1 MNQGKVH
8 GQFSSHVVSGKLT
21 MSFLLMSY
29 RKGVEWLGYLGRD
42 VEVVFINQEQCL
54 VAACDSCGA
63 IGLKE
68 LDEHRVPWAITG
80 RFTARVA
87 LLEVM
92 STGAVPQMM
101 TIAISNE
108 ASPTGEGILEG
119 VNEELASAGLALPMA
134 ISTEKNMTTKQTGL
148 GISVIGVAEKN
159 QLNVGTSKPGDDVF
173 CLGLPKVGPEINNPD
188 DLEVVQVKHM
198 RILLGISGIHD
209 IIPIGS
215 KGIRS
220 EAQQLASTVNCQFL
234 VEPFCILDLDKS
246 AGPSTCLVFSSSLPN
261 SFDFA
266 MVGFDQLPLT
276 KLGKLTSKL

>member
-1 MNQGKVH
+1 MK
-8 GQFSSHVVSGKLT
+8 
-21 MSFLLMSY
+21 
-29 RKGVEWLGYLGRD
+29 WLGYLGRD
-42 VEVVFINQEQCL
+42 VEVVLINQEQYL

-63 IGLKE
+63 IGLKD
-68 LDEHRVPWAITG
+68 LDQHKVPWAITG

-101 TIAISNE
+101 TVAISNE
-108 ASPTGEGILEG
+108 TYPTGEGIIKG
-119 VNEELASAGLALPMA
+119 VNEELVFAGLVLPMA
-134 ISTEKNMTTKQTGL
+134 ISTEKNMITKQTGL

-173 CLGLPKVGPEINNPD
+173 CLGLPKVGPELNNPE
-188 DLEVVQVKHM
+188 DLEVVQVKHL
-198 RILLGISGIHD
+198 RNLLAISGIHD
-209 IIPIGS
+209 IIPVGS

-220 EAQQLASTVNCQFL
+220 EAKRLASTVNCQFL

-246 AGPSTCLVFSSSLPN
+246 AGPSTCLIFSSSLPD

-266 MVGFDQLPLT
+266 TAGFDQLVLT